1 MLDTDMIQL
10 WKSYSLKLEET
21 LLLNRKN
28 AEDLTRIKVSSFLA
42 SMRPIKIFTVLT
54 GIVWVLFV
62 DAVII
67 GSFHAA
73 SPFFIISAIIQSV
86 LTKLAIGIYLYQL
99 IIIQTVAIDDPIVE
113 VQEKLAKL
121 KASTLWVTRFLFLQ
135 LPVWTTFY
143 LSMPMLKAGGVG
155 LFIQVMVTAV
165 FTYVAYWLFVNIK
178 MENRHRKW
186 FRIIFEGR
194 EWTPLM
200 KAMDILQQLRD
211 YKPEP
216 DKE

>member
-1 MLDTDMIQL
+1 
-10 WKSYSLKLEET
+10 
-21 LLLNRKN
+21 
-28 AEDLTRIKVSSFLA
+28 
-42 SMRPIKIFTVLT
+42 
-54 GIVWVLFV
+54 
-62 DAVII
+62 
-67 GSFHAA
+67 
-73 SPFFIISAIIQSV
+73 
-86 LTKLAIGIYLYQL
+86 
-99 IIIQTVAIDDPIVE
+99 
-113 VQEKLAKL
+113 
-121 KASTLWVTRFLFLQ
+121 
-135 LPVWTTFY
+135 
-143 LSMPMLKAGGVG
+143 MLKAGGVG